1 MGSGRRPVKQVS
13 LKAGKAIKKVEGGK
27 LVRVDTL
34 FDTQLVQVTITG
46 DFFLYPEEALVEI
59 EKALKGASLPLE
71 RTNLISM
78 VQKIVEDLN
87 ATLVGFSPE
96 DLVAIL
102 EEAVR

>member
-1 MGSGRRPVKQVS
+1 VS

-27 LVRVDTL
+27 LVRVDAL

-46 DFFLYPEEALVEI
+46 DFFLYPEEALAAI
-59 EKALKGASLPLE
+59 ENALKGASLPLE
-71 RTNLISM
+71 RASLTSK
-78 VQKIVEDLN
+78 VQKIVEEMH

-102 EEAVR
+102 EEAVS